1 MRYIPHST
9 RDVEEMLKKIGVANV
24 DELFEQIPRQAR
36 FTDELKLPAPLSE
49 LELETLLSEMSAT
62 QATSMTSFLGAGI
75 YGHFIPGAV
84 DTLLMRSEFYT
95 AYTPYQP
102 EISQGTLQ
110 AIFEFQT
117 VVARML
123 GMHVANASMY
133 DGATALVEAALM
145 ARRVNRRHGIAASA
159 GIHPEYIETLRTYL
173 KALDGS
179 DDALTIIPVDDMTG
193 QTDTRV
199 LSEVLNDKTACLL
212 VGYPN
217 FFGVAERLDQM
228 VPIAR
233 EKGICVVTSTL
244 DVFAFGVLK
253 SPGAFGVDIA
263 TAEGQ
268 SIAVPPSYGGP
279 GLGLF
284 AIADDRKL
292 LRQMPGRLVGRT
304 EDTKGDTGYVLTLA
318 TREQHIRREKA
329 TSNICTNHGLCALSA
344 VINLCFLGK
353 HGYQQVA
360 SLCLSLAEYLKSE
373 IRRLN
378 HFELGYS
385 GATFNEFVLR
395 CRTHS
400 AADVLSRLEAEG
412 ILGGVNLHR
421 FGMGDDLILM
431 AVTELHNRKK
441 IDALVDVL
449 SRMD

>member
-36 FTDELKLPAPLSE
+36 FTEELKLPAPLSE

-62 QATSMTSFLGAGI
+62 PASSMTSFLGAGI
-75 YGHFIPGAV
+75 YGHFIPSAV

-117 VVARML
+117 VVARVL
-123 GMHVANASMY
+123 GMHVSNASMY

-145 ARRVNRRHGIAASA
+145 ARRVNRRHGIAVSA

-179 DDALTIIPVDDMTG
+179 DDALAIIPIDEMTG
-193 QTDTRV
+193 QTDTNV
-199 LSEVLNDKTACLL
+199 LPEILNEKTACLL

-217 FFGVAERLDQM
+217 FFGVAERLDQI

-360 SLCLSLAEYLKSE
+360 SLCLSLAEYLKSK
-373 IRRLN
+373 IRQLN

-395 CRTHS
+395 CSTHS
-400 AADVLSRLEAEG
+400 AVEVLSRLEAEG
-412 ILGGVNLHR
+412 ILGGVNLQR
-421 FGMGDDLILM
+421 FGMGDNRILM

-441 IDALVDVL
+441 IDALMDVL